1 MRLIDADALKAIRFV
16 STKHKEPEVEAY
28 MRGWNDA
35 VDSIIEN
42 APTIEAEPIKHGQ
55 WIESWGGIWHSC
67 SVCGGIPPFNM
78 RGDDI
83 PTPYCPH
90 CGAKMDLD
98 EVENG

>member
-1 MRLIDADALKAIRFV
+1 MRLVDADAIEMELGVEDRDLYVQHILD
-16 STKHKEPEVEAY
+16 ST
-28 MRGWNDA
+28 
-35 VDSIIEN
+35 
-42 APTIEAEPIKHGQ
+42 PTIEAEPIKHGQ

-90 CGAKMDLD
+90 CGAKMD
-98 EVENG
+98 EVEE